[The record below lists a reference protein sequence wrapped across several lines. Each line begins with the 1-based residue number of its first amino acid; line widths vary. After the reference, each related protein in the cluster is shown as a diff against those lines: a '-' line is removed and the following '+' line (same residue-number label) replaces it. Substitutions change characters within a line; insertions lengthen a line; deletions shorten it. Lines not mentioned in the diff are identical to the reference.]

1 MYQITIQ
8 DQYVYFQDRLLD
20 FKDIDKALNDSSHI
34 SHGLD
39 ESTTM
44 LMRPP
49 VNDTGLRFRKYN
61 SKTGGFEDKK
71 CFDSSDDEKSDD
83 EKEHETV
90 IRFRNKFTSNIS
102 KKKFYHISC

>member
-1 MYQITIQ
+1 M
-8 DQYVYFQDRLLD
+8 
-20 FKDIDKALNDSSHI
+20 
-34 SHGLD
+34 D
-39 ESTTM
+39 ESSSM

-49 VNDTGLRFRKYN
+49 ANDTGLRFRKYN

-102 KKKFYHISC
+102 KKITIYHVRTILSCHISTYSF

>member
-1 MYQITIQ
+1 
-8 DQYVYFQDRLLD
+8 
-20 FKDIDKALNDSSHI
+20 
-34 SHGLD
+34 
-39 ESTTM
+39 
-44 LMRPP
+44 MRPP

-90 IRFRNKFTSNIS
+90 IRFKNKFMSNIS
-102 KKKFYHISC
+102 